1 MSIEDKLLHD
11 FQSLPQDKKIEV
23 LDFVDFLKSKNKSK
37 LEDTMDSIIEENHE
51 ALKELSKR

>member
-1 MSIEDKLLHD
+1 MSIEEKLLND

-23 LDFVDFLKSKNKSK
+23 LDFVDFLKSKNQNK
-37 LEDTMDSIIEENHE
+37 LEDTMDSIIGENHE